1 MGQEIENSRFSQE
14 DFAAFAEQL
23 AQETALLERW
33 FAKAVFPE
41 CDAVGGFEL
50 EAWLVDD
57 QARPAPVNTELLK
70 KLGDPLVVP
79 ELSRFNIELN
89 GPPRRLQGDGLS
101 RMADDLS
108 ATWAKCGRVAADLD
122 SSTRLAMI
130 GILPTVLE
138 KDLSPENMSSMK
150 RYQALDE
157 QLSRLRNGAPL
168 KMDITGRDHLH
179 FKHDDVMLES
189 ATTSFQIHLKIDPAR
204 SGRFY
209 NAAKIISAPMVAL
222 AANSPYLFGADLWDE
237 TRIPLFEQAVSVGD
251 TDATKRV
258 SFGIRYVRDTV
269 MECFRAN
276 LQRYPVLLPRLMDEP
291 IAQLSHLRLHNGTV
305 WRWNRPLVGFNE
317 AGEPHLRLEHRVVP
331 AGPTVKDS
339 IANSAFFFGTVCA
352 MSEMADPPEQQL
364 AFAQAKENFYL
375 AARNGLRAD
384 IIWLDGRKLDVRAL
398 CQMLLPVAKQGLS
411 RMGIAPEEIDYWL
424 GIINR
429 RLANGQN
436 GASWQRAWVA
446 RYGRDMR
453 GLTESYLE
461 RQESGRPVHEWGV

>member
-14 DFAAFAEQL
+14 DFAAFAERL
-23 AQETALLERW
+23 EQETALLDSW
-33 FAKAVFPE
+33 FAEAVFPE

-50 EAWLVDD
+50 EAWLVDE
-57 QARPAPVNTELLK
+57 QARPAPVNTELLN
-70 KLGDPLVVP
+70 KLDDPLVVP
-79 ELSRFNIELN
+79 ELARFNIELN
-89 GPPRRLQGDGLS
+89 GNPWRLQGDGLS
-101 RMADDLS
+101 RMAENLS
-108 ATWAKCGRVAADLD
+108 ATWAKCGRAAADLD
-122 SSTRLAMI
+122 TRLVMI

-138 KDLSPENMSSMK
+138 KDLSPENMSSMR

-157 QLSRLRNGAPL
+157 QLGRLRNGAPL
-168 KMDITGRDHLH
+168 EMDIAGRDRLH
-179 FKHDDVMLES
+179 FRHDDVMLES

-209 NAAKIISAPMVAL
+209 NAAKILSAPMVAL
-222 AANSPYLFGADLWDE
+222 SANSPYLFGADLWDE

-251 TDATKRV
+251 TDFTKRV
-258 SFGIRYVRDTV
+258 SFGIRYIQDTV

-276 LQRYPVLLPRLMDEP
+276 LQRYPILLPRLMDEP
-291 IAQLSHLRLHNGTV
+291 IERLSHLRLHNGTV

-339 IANSAFFFGTVCA
+339 IANSAFFFGAVCA
-352 MSEMADPPEQQL
+352 MGEMIDPPEQQL

-375 AARNGLRAD
+375 AARNGLRSE
-384 IIWLDGRKLDVRAL
+384 IIWLDGRRVSVRTL
-398 CQMLLPVAKQGLS
+398 CQMLLPIAEQGLS
-411 RMGIAPEEIDYWL
+411 RMGIATEEIDYWL
-424 GIINR
+424 GIIKG

-446 RYGRDMR
+446 RHGKDMR
-453 GLTESYLE
+453 GLTEAYLE
-461 RQESGRPVHEWGV
+461 RQELGRPVHEWGV